1 MKKTNKILLT
11 VLVAALAM
19 AIFAVC
25 AFAYTPGT
33 GYMVNAN
40 GEETNIKYTV
50 TESGILTFEIDAS
63 ATDKVQ
69 TTEIPNK
76 DPITGDVSSWEKA
89 LPTFDQVSKVIIGD
103 GITAAAGM
111 ANNKQLKVV
120 EFPTSLTKVS
130 GAAFESCGRL
140 TTVYVKGNDPVEG
153 TFDLTYVTKLEGY
166 CFDGAWPTV
175 VKFNPNLTGE
185 IPTETFKNCSAIK
198 ELDVPAGV
206 TLIKNKAFSRLS
218 NFATLIIRGMDTELQ
233 SKDVFGWEN
242 SYPAIKAPAG
252 SKAEAFAKEN
262 GFTYI
267 NLETGEETKGTLPG
281 PGSTSGGST
290 SGGSSGSTGALE
302 EFDHTGA
309 TAYGHSSGK
318 YNGGT
323 IIDTYWAYYADTKT
337 LKFTSATTNYNET
350 GTSSSC
356 DKESGASWADYKK
369 EIEHIIVGPYI
380 AKMSGG
386 AFQNMEALKDIV
398 YSHGNIQVD
407 ANCFTGCTSLTTIW
421 REGKERIEGRADAS
435 GFAAINDVFKKTAIK
450 EIVLPASAKAL
461 KYDLPFSIQT
471 IYAQTITDDLIAYAK
486 ENLYNLRP
494 ISNPDDRSNE
504 YYVAIPDGL
513 IDCGGRSA
521 FAFDEATG
529 ILTVY
534 GAGKI
539 DDIVNY
545 YGGGSKKQ
553 PWFEIKD
560 KIKHVIL
567 PDRITEIGKYAF
579 CECENLETIQ
589 IPNADIKIGNAAF
602 EKCTNLK
609 SIYRTGTDP
618 IEGAID
624 ISRVAEINSYTF
636 AYDYLIASVIVNSEV
651 KKIGDSVFE
660 ENTNLQ
666 NVYGVPGSYA
676 EKFAQD
682 KGLTFYDASTNTP
695 APIKC
700 EMPETTT
707 DTEAVTDAPA
717 PVTDTESETVVE
729 TEPVSTETETQA
741 ETKAVIIDSDDTD
754 DGMSTSTIIII
765 VVVAVVVVAA
775 VAVVVVIMGKKK
787 KATKK

>member
-11 VLVAALAM
+11 ALVAMLAM

-33 GYMVNAN
+33 GYMKNSS
-40 GEETNIKYTV
+40 GEETNIKYTI
-50 TESGILTFEIDAS
+50 TEAGILTFEIDAS

-69 TTEIPNK
+69 STEIHNR
-76 DPITGDVSSWEKA
+76 DPLTGDVSSWEKVC
-89 LPTFDQVSKVIIGD
+89 PTFDLVSKVIIGD
-103 GITAAAGM
+103 GITSVAGL
-111 ANNKQLKVV
+111 ANNQKLKVV
-120 EFPTSLTKVS
+120 EFPTSLTTVNH
-130 GAAFESCGRL
+130 AAFESCRSL
-140 TTVYVKGNDPVEG
+140 VTIYVKGNDPVEG

-166 CFDGAWPTV
+166 CFDGCWPSI

-185 IPTETFKNCSAIK
+185 IPQEVFKNNSALK
-198 ELDVPAGV
+198 ELDIPAGV
-206 TLIKNKAFSRLS
+206 TLIKNDAFSRLS
-218 NFATLIIRGMDTELQ
+218 GLATLIIRGKDTELQ
-233 SKDVFGWEN
+233 SKKVFGQE
-242 SYPAIKAPAG
+242 SYFPAIKAPAG

-290 SGGSSGSTGALE
+290 GKLE
-302 EFDHTGA
+302 EFDPAGA
-309 TAYGHSSGK
+309 TAYGHSTGM
-318 YNGGT
+318 YNGGK

-337 LKFTSATTNYNET
+337 LKFTSATTSYNET
-350 GTSSSC
+350 GTSSHC
-356 DKESGASWADYKK
+356 DKADGTSWADYKK
-369 EIEHIIVGPYI
+369 EIEHIVVGPYI
-380 AKMSGG
+380 AKMSGS

-398 YSHGNIQVD
+398 YSHSCIQVD
-407 ANCFTGCTSLTTIW
+407 GNCFTGCTSLTTIW

-435 GFAAINDVFKKTAIK
+435 GFSAINDVFKKTAIK
-450 EIVLPASAKAL
+450 ELVLPASAKSL
-461 KYDLPFSIQT
+461 KYDLPFTIET
-471 IYAQTITDDLIAYAK
+471 IYAQTVTDELIAYAK

-494 ISNPDDRSNE
+494 ISNPDDRTHE
-504 YYVAIPDGL
+504 YYVPIPDNL
-513 IDCGGRSA
+513 EPCGGRSA

-560 KIKHVIL
+560 KIKHVVL
-567 PDRITEIGKYAF
+567 SDRISEIGKYAF

-589 IPNADIKIGNAAF
+589 IPDADIKIGNAAF

-624 ISRVAEINSYTF
+624 ISRVSEINSYTF
-636 AYDYLIASVIVNSEV
+636 AYDYFIASVIVNSEV
-651 KKIGDSVFE
+651 KKIGSSVFE

-666 NVYGVPGSYA
+666 NIYGVPGSYA
-676 EKFAQD
+676 EKYAQD
-682 KGLTFYDASTNTP
+682 NNLTFYDASTNTP

-707 DTEAVTDAPA
+707 DTEAVTDAPAPA

-754 DGMSTSTIIII
+754 GGMSTTTIIII

-787 KATKK
+787 KTAQK

>member
-11 VLVAALAM
+11 ALVAMLAM

-33 GYMVNAN
+33 GYMKNSD

-50 TESGILTFEIDAS
+50 TEAGILTFEIDAS

-69 TTEIPNK
+69 STEIPNR
-76 DPITGDVSSWEKA
+76 DPLTGLVANWNTA
-89 LPTFDQVSKVIIGD
+89 LPTFDKVSKVIIGD
-103 GITAAAGM
+103 GITSINGM
-111 ANNKQLKVV
+111 QNNQQLKVV
-120 EFPTSLTKVS
+120 EFPTSLTTV
-130 GAAFESCGRL
+130 GDTAFESCRNL
-140 TTVYVKGNDPVEG
+140 ATIYVKGNDPVEG
-153 TFDLTYVTKLEGY
+153 NFDLTNVTKLGGY
-166 CFDGAWPTV
+166 CFDACTPFV
-175 VKFNPNLTGE
+175 VKLNPNLAGE
-185 IPTETFKNCSAIK
+185 IPQEVFKNNSNLK
-198 ELDVPAGV
+198 ELDIPEGV
-206 TLIKNKAFSRLS
+206 TLIKNDAFSRLS
-218 NFATLIIRGMDTELQ
+218 GLATLIIRGKDTELQ
-233 SKDVFGWEN
+233 SKKVFGWEN
-242 SYPAIKAPAG
+242 SFPAIKAPAG

-281 PGSTSGGST
+281 PGSM
-290 SGGSSGSTGALE
+290 SGSTGGSTGGKLE
-302 EFDHTGA
+302 EFDPAGA
-309 TAYGHSSGK
+309 TAYGHSTGM
-318 YNGGT
+318 YNGGK
-323 IIDTYWAYYADTKT
+323 IVDTYWAYYADTKT

-350 GTSSSC
+350 GTSSHC
-356 DKESGASWADYKK
+356 DKADGTSWADYKK
-369 EIEHIIVGPYI
+369 EIEHIVVGPYI

-398 YSHGNIQVD
+398 YSQSNIQVD
-407 ANCFTGCTSLTTIW
+407 GNCFTGCTSLTTIW

-435 GFAAINDVFKKTAIK
+435 GFSAINDVFNKTAIK
-450 EIVLPASAKAL
+450 ELVLPASAKSL
-461 KYDLPFSIQT
+461 KYELPFSIET
-471 IYAQTITDDLIAYAK
+471 IYAQTVTDELIAYAK
-486 ENLYNLRP
+486 GHLYNLRP
-494 ISNPDDRSNE
+494 ISNPDDRTHE
-504 YYVAIPDGL
+504 YYVPLPDNL
-513 IDCGGRSA
+513 EPCGGRSA
-521 FAFDEATG
+521 FSFDEATG

-560 KIKHVIL
+560 KIKHVVL
-567 PDRITEIGKYAF
+567 SDRISEIGKYAF

-589 IPNADIKIGNAAF
+589 IPDADIKIGNAAF

-624 ISRVAEINSYTF
+624 ISRVSEINSYTF

-651 KKIGDSVFE
+651 KKIGSSVFE

-666 NVYGVPGSYA
+666 NIYGVPGSYA
-676 EKFAQD
+676 EKYAQD
-682 KGLTFYDASTNTP
+682 NNLTFYDASTNTP

-707 DTEAVTDAPA
+707 DTEAVTEAPAPA

-754 DGMSTSTIIII
+754 GGMSTTTIIII

-775 VAVVVVIMGKKK
+775 VVVVVVIMGKKK
-787 KATKK
+787 KTAQK

>member
-11 VLVAALAM
+11 ALVAMLAM

-33 GYMVNAN
+33 GYMKNSN

-50 TESGILTFEIDAS
+50 TEAGILTFEIDAS

-69 TTEIPNK
+69 TTEIDNK
-76 DPITGDVSSWEKA
+76 DPLTGLVANWNTA
-89 LPTFDQVSKVIIGD
+89 LPTFDKVSKVIIGD
-103 GITAAAGM
+103 GITSINGM
-111 ANNKQLKVV
+111 QNNQQLKVV
-120 EFPTSLTKVS
+120 EFPTSLTTV
-130 GAAFESCGRL
+130 GDTAFESCRNL
-140 TTVYVKGNDPVEG
+140 ATIYVKGNDPVEG
-153 TFDLTYVTKLEGY
+153 NFDLTNVTKLGGY
-166 CFDGAWPTV
+166 CFDACTPFV
-175 VKFNPNLTGE
+175 VKLNPNLAGE
-185 IPTETFKNCSAIK
+185 IPQEVFKNNSNLK
-198 ELDVPAGV
+198 ELDIPEGV
-206 TLIKNKAFSRLS
+206 TLIKNDAFSRLS
-218 NFATLIIRGMDTELQ
+218 GLATLIIRGKDTELQ
-233 SKDVFGWEN
+233 SKKVFGWEN
-242 SYPAIKAPAG
+242 SFPAIKAPAG

-290 SGGSSGSTGALE
+290 GSDDPSVKLE
-302 EFDHTGA
+302 EFDPTGA
-309 TAYGHSSGK
+309 TAYGHSTGM
-318 YNGGT
+318 YNGVQ
-323 IIDTYWAYYADTKT
+323 IVNTYWAYYADTKT
-337 LKFTSATTNYNET
+337 LKFTSATTAYNET
-350 GTSSSC
+350 GTSAHC
-356 DKESGASWADYKK
+356 DKADGTSWADYKK
-369 EIEHIIVGPYI
+369 EIEHIIVGPHI
-380 AKMSGG
+380 GKMSGG
-386 AFQNMEALKDIV
+386 AFRDMEALKDIV
-398 YSHGNIQVD
+398 YSQSDIQVD
-407 ANCFTGCTSLTTIW
+407 GDCFTGCTSLTTIW

-435 GFAAINDVFKKTAIK
+435 GFAKINDVFAKTAIK
-450 EIVLPASAKAL
+450 ELVLPTSAKAL
-461 KYDLPFSIQT
+461 TVSLPFSIQT
-471 IYAQTITDDLIAYAK
+471 IYAQTVTDELIAYAK

-494 ISNPDDRSNE
+494 ISNPDDRTHE
-504 YYVAIPDGL
+504 YYVPFPEGL
-513 IDCGGRSA
+513 QDCGARSA

-539 DDIVNY
+539 NDIVNY

-560 KIKHVIL
+560 KIKHVVLSDNIS
-567 PDRITEIGKYAF
+567 EIGKYAF

-589 IPNADIKIGNAAF
+589 IPDADIKIGNAAF

-624 ISRVAEINSYTF
+624 ISRVSEINSYTF
-636 AYDYLIASVIVNSEV
+636 AYDYFIASVIVNSEV
-651 KKIGDSVFE
+651 KKIGSSVFE

-666 NVYGVPGSYA
+666 NIYGVPGSYA
-676 EKFAQD
+676 EKYAQD
-682 KGLTFYDASTNTP
+682 NNLTFYDASTNTP

-729 TEPVSTETETQA
+729 TEPVSTETETRA

-754 DGMSTSTIIII
+754 GGMSTTTIIII

-787 KATKK
+787 KTAQK